1 MQSAKPSVYIV
12 DDDDAVRESLSFQLE
27 LMGFSMR
34 TFASGVEFLRV
45 APTLAPGC
53 VVLDV
58 RMPEI
63 DGPTVQARLAE
74 LQLPLPV
81 VMITGHGDLPLA
93 VRAMKAGAVDFIE
106 KPFAE
111 DTLVASIALAHERI
125 VATTSANEERERAVA
140 RLDVLSPRER
150 DVLVGLV
157 AGRQNKVIAYDLG
170 ISQRTV
176 EVHRAH
182 IMDKTQARSLSEL
195 VRLTIAAGLPLA
207 Q

>member
-1 MQSAKPSVYIV
+1 MQAEKPFVYIV

-27 LMGFSMR
+27 SAGLAVR
-34 TFASGVEFLRV
+34 AFASGVAFLGA

-58 RMPEI
+58 RMPEV
-63 DGPTVQARLAE
+63 DGPTVQQRLSD
-74 LQLPLPV
+74 LKLPLPV
-81 VMITGHGDLPLA
+81 VMITGHGELPLA
-93 VRAMKAGAVDFIE
+93 VRAMKAGAIDFIE

-111 DTLVASIALAHERI
+111 DTLLASIALAHERI
-125 VATTSANEERERAVA
+125 VATTSANEEKERAVT

-195 VRLTIAAGLPLA
+195 VRLAIAAGLPLG
-207 Q
+207 